1 MSGEDLGS
9 SDACVAS
16 WPLFGCRR
24 YSFEAHLPVLLFA
37 RSHSSRP
44 RSPSSPTPVLLR
56 SAAFV
61 FEGEIEPLINR
72 VLDHHLT
79 GKQYVEADSAA
90 LANFILE
97 DLLQGLT
104 RLDKPFKY
112 VCNCILMQNTGAGL
126 HAALGEF
133 LDGMND
139 GAGTVR
145 WPSDKVKEPTNIYC
159 VVTVCGLSLL
169 VGQ

>member
-1 MSGEDLGS
+1 MSEDLGS
-9 SDACVAS
+9 SDA
-16 WPLFGCRR
+16 
-24 YSFEAHLPVLLFA
+24 
-37 RSHSSRP
+37 
-44 RSPSSPTPVLLR
+44 
-56 SAAFV
+56 AAFV

-79 GKQYVEADSAA
+79 GKQYVEADSAS

-126 HAALGEF
+126 HAALGEH

-145 WPSDKVKEPTNIYC
+145 WPSDKVKEPTNIFA